1 MALSLSKFMTGNTQP
16 VPSAKRARH
25 VGIIMDGNGRWATR
39 RGMPRS
45 MGHRA
50 GVEALR
56 RTIEAAPSVGI
67 EVLTVFAFS
76 TENWKRPK
84 PEVDFI
90 MNLLVEY
97 CRREID
103 KLNEAGVRLNALGR
117 IDEMPE
123 PQRSEIRRAV
133 ELTAGNDRLTVNLAV
148 NYGGRA
154 ELVDAFKAMAVK
166 LQAGELDP
174 SAIDEALL
182 GEHLYTKGLPDID
195 MVIRTAGEMRLSNF
209 LLWQSSYSEIYVS
222 DIAWPDFNGEHLARA
237 LESFGRRERRFGGLV
252 EE

>member
-1 MALSLSKFMTGNTQP
+1 MALLNVAKALLQRGVEAP
-16 VPSAKRARH
+16 EKRARH

-45 MGHRA
+45 AGHKA
-50 GVEALR
+50 GLDALR
-56 RTIEAAPSVGI
+56 RITKAAPDLGI

-84 PEVDFI
+84 PEVDFL
-90 MNLLVEY
+90 MDLLVEY

-103 KLNEAGVRLNALGR
+103 ALCANGVRLQALGR

-133 ELTAGNDRLTVNLAV
+133 ELTRGNDRLVLNLAV

-154 ELVDAFKAMAVK
+154 ELVDAFKALAAKV
-166 LQAGELDP
+166 QAGEIDLE
-174 SAIDEALL
+174 AVDEALV
-182 GEHLYTKGLPDID
+182 GEHLYTRGMPDMD
-195 MVIRTAGEMRLSNF
+195 LVIRTAGEMRLSNF
-209 LLWQSSYSEIYVS
+209 LLWQSSYSEIYVT
-222 DIAWPDFNGEHLARA
+222 DVAWPDFTGEHLAEA
-237 LESFGRRERRFGGLV
+237 LRSFGRRERRFGGLV
-252 EE
+252 K

>member
-1 MALSLSKFMTGNTQP
+1 
-16 VPSAKRARH
+16 ARH

-133 ELTAGNDRLTVNLAV
+133 ELTAGNDRLVVNLAV

-222 DIAWPDFNGEHLARA
+222 DIAWPDFTGEHLARA
-237 LESFGRRERRFGGLV
+237 LESFGCRERRFGGLV

>member
-1 MALSLSKFMTGNTQP
+1 MALSLSKLVTGSAQP

-56 RTIEAAPSVGI
+56 RVIEAAPDLGV

-103 KLNEAGVRLNALGR
+103 RLNEAGVRLNALGR
-117 IDEMPE
+117 IEEMPE

-133 ELTAGNDRLTVNLAV
+133 ELTRGNDRLVVNLAV

-195 MVIRTAGEMRLSNF
+195 LVIRTAGEMRLSNF

-222 DIAWPDFNGEHLARA
+222 EIAWPDFSGDDLAAA
-237 LESFGRRERRFGGLV
+237 LRSFGCRERRFGGLV
-252 EE
+252 EG

>member
-1 MALSLSKFMTGNTQP
+1 MALSLSKLVTGSPQP
-16 VPSAKRARH
+16 VPSVKQARH

-56 RTIEAAPSVGI
+56 RVIEAAPELGI

-97 CRREID
+97 CRREVD
-103 KLNEAGVRLNALGR
+103 NLNRNGVRLGALGR

-123 PQRSEIRRAV
+123 PQRSEIYRAL
-133 ELTAGNDRLTVNLAV
+133 ELTKGNDRLVVNLAV

-154 ELVDAFKAMAVK
+154 ELVDAFKAMAAK

-195 MVIRTAGEMRLSNF
+195 LVIRTAGEMRLSNF

-222 DIAWPDFNGEHLARA
+222 ETAWPDFTGEDLATA
-237 LESFGRRERRFGGLV
+237 LRSFGCRERRFGGLG
-252 EE
+252 EG

>member
-1 MALSLSKFMTGNTQP
+1 MALSLSKLVMGSAQP
-16 VPSAKRARH
+16 APSAKRARH
-25 VGIIMDGNGRWATR
+25 VGIIMDGNGRWATG

-56 RTIEAAPSVGI
+56 RTIEAAPGLGVEI
-67 EVLTVFAFS
+67 LTVFAFS

-97 CRREID
+97 CRRELEN
-103 KLNEAGVRLNALGR
+103 LNKQGVRLNALGR

-133 ELTAGNDRLTVNLAV
+133 ELTRANERLIVNLAV

-154 ELVDAFKAMAVK
+154 ELVDAFRAMAVK

-182 GEHLYTKGLPDID
+182 GEHLYTKGLPDLD
-195 MVIRTAGEMRLSNF
+195 LVIRTAGEMRLSNF
-209 LLWQSSYSEIYVS
+209 LLWQSSYSELYVTET
-222 DIAWPDFNGEHLARA
+222 AWPDFTGDELARA
-237 LESFGRRERRFGGLV
+237 LQSFGCRERRYGGLV
-252 EE
+252 QQ